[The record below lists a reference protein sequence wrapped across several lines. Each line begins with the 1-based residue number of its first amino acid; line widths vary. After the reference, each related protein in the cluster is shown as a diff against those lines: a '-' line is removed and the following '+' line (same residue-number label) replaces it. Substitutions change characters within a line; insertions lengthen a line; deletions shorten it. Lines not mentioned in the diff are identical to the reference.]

1 MKDYT
6 INVLPLSL
14 AILIYVVFAS
24 FKLSTIPLGYDE
36 ALFCNA
42 ALGIDPDLF
51 LFVKYK
57 GFPILLM
64 DYIGALKAWIYMPIF
79 KIFGVSIW
87 TIRFP
92 MVILTAGSLWLI
104 HKILSHVWTSTI
116 AGFTVLYLSLDVSF
130 LYYTKIDTGPNA
142 IELFLKL
149 CIVYQFLLFIK
160 STSFKHLAW
169 LLVFSL
175 LGLFNK
181 LNFIWFINAFYAGIC
196 IGYGKTIWTLFW
208 SYNAIKRIQFLLLTG
223 GTYLVS
229 VIYLFI
235 LHHYFDI
242 FGQTIGT
249 EHGLLQPF
257 QRLHSLLIDVVGG
270 SGIFIYGYRY
280 GFSNWSNWLTV
291 SQTILAYCFI
301 VFTMIALLLIILK
314 KEIRQNRF
322 FMFSLTILL
331 ALLAQIFVTER
342 ARYGWHIFMVYPFFS
357 YIGIYAIA
365 FCVEQINTSISSR
378 KGLSVLAA
386 VLLMAQLLAAQYQHI
401 QTMRK
406 QPFKNNSP
414 TIYQLV
420 DYVKKSDKKMVLINA
435 SCTTQLIAL
444 TQQKDKY
451 FELSYL
457 FEVSHKFLT
466 IHAKTIDEFNQKFLQ
481 HPDDYLFITTKVYDS
496 PARGEVI
503 KFKDFTCYNFF
514 DVLDKYHCRAE
525 KVTDIALENQG
536 YTIYRIIPAK
546 KQKQ

>member
-6 INVLPLSL
+6 FKVLPLGL
-14 AILIYVVFAS
+14 AMLIYTVFAS

-51 LFVKYK
+51 LFVKCK

-79 KIFGVSIW
+79 KLFGVSVW

-92 MVILTAGSLWLI
+92 MVMLTLVSLWLI
-104 HKILSHVWTSTI
+104 HKILTELWNPYI
-116 AGFTVLYLSLDVSF
+116 AAFTVLYLSLDVSF

-142 IELFLKL
+142 IELLLKL
-149 CIVYQFLLFIK
+149 CIIYQFLQFIK
-160 STSFKHLAW
+160 TNNFKNLAW
-169 LLVFSL
+169 IITFSL

-181 LNFIWFINAFYAGIC
+181 LNFIWFINAFYAGVC
-196 IGYGKTIWTLFW
+196 IGYGKTIWKLFW
-208 SYNAIKRIQFLLLTG
+208 SYNAIKKTQFLLLTG

-229 VIYLFI
+229 VIYLLT

-242 FGQTIGT
+242 FGQKIGA

-270 SGIFIYGYRY
+270 SGIFIYSYRY
-280 GFSNWSNWLTV
+280 GFSEWPNWLTY
-291 SQTILAYCFI
+291 SQTILAYSFI
-301 VFTMIALLLIILK
+301 GFTVVASLLILIK
-314 KEIRQNRF
+314 KEIAQNRF
-322 FMFSLTILL
+322 FFFSLAILL

-342 ARYGWHIFMVYPFFS
+342 ARYGWHIFMIYPFFT
-357 YIGIYAIA
+357 YVGIYAIYFCFEKLTPSIVLRKSFTLLA
-365 FCVEQINTSISSR
+365 FT
-378 KGLSVLAA
+378 
-386 VLLMAQLLAAQYQHI
+386 LMTGQLIAAQYKHI
-401 QTMRK
+401 AAMRR

-414 TIYQLV
+414 TIYQFV
-420 DYVKKSDKKMVLINA
+420 DFAKQSNKKFVLINA
-435 SCTTQLIAL
+435 SATTQLVTL

-466 IHAKTIDEFNQKFLQ
+466 LHAKTIEEFNQKFFQ
-481 HPDDYLFITTKVYDS
+481 HPDDYLFVTTKVYDY
-496 PARGEVI
+496 PAKGQVVR
-503 KFKDFTCYNFF
+503 FKDFTCYNFF
-514 DVLDKYHCRAE
+514 DVLETYHCKAI
-525 KVTDIALENQG
+525 KVKDIALDEQG
-536 YTIYRIIPAK
+536 YSIYRIVPK
-546 KQKQ
+546 DK